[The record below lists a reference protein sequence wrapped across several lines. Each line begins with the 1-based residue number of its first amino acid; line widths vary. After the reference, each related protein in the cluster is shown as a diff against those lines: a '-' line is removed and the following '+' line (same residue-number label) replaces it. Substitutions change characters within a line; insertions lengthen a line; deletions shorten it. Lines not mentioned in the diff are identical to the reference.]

1 MIRRPP
7 RSTRTDTLFPY
18 TTLFRSAYGV
28 EWSRIVAVN
37 GLTEPYLLRTGWR
50 LLIPGGAEPG
60 QTSAAERA
68 AAFTLDIDDLLTG
81 RAHAIAEKRSTAP
94 ANTPPAPVQHPP
106 HATTNAPTREK
117 QVVGTRKIL

>member
-18 TTLFRSAYGV
+18 TTLFRSPYVIRAGQRLTIPGGRYHEITRGQTGIAIARAYGV

-68 AAFTLDIDDLLTG
+68 AAFTLD
-81 RAHAIAEKRSTAP
+81 RSEEHTSEL
-94 ANTPPAPVQHPP
+94 Q
-106 HATTNAPTREK
+106 
-117 QVVGTRKIL
+117 

>member
-18 TTLFRSAYGV
+18 TTLFRSIRAGQRLTIPGGRYHEITRGQTGIAIARAYGV

-68 AAFTLDIDDLLTG
+68 AAFKIG
-81 RAHAIAEKRSTAP
+81 RAH
-94 ANTPPAPVQHPP
+94 V
-106 HATTNAPTREK
+106 
-117 QVVGTRKIL
+117 

>member
-1 MIRRPP
+1 MTSCYIRLHFFFLMRRRPP

-18 TTLFRSAYGV
+18 TTLFRSGQTGIAIARAYGV

-60 QTSAAERA
+60 QPSAAERA
-68 AAFTLDIDDLLTG
+68 AALTLDIDHLLTG
-81 RAHAIAEKRSTAP
+81 TEPAIPQKRAP
-94 ANTPPAPVQHPP
+94 ARVTEP
-106 HATTNAPTREK
+106 R
-117 QVVGTRKIL
+117 RDS